1 MNFGKIELTKYE
13 KFSDDMCT
21 NIEAKRLL
29 LVEAAR
35 SFHGNYS
42 CKGRTLAGW
51 GQRSNDSEL
60 IVNCEF

>member
-1 MNFGKIELTKYE
+1 
-13 KFSDDMCT
+13 MCT